1 MSLITISQD
10 FGSEGYAIA
19 KQVADTLKLELYDD
33 DRLKDAALKEGVSA
47 ENLRG
52 LEEKAPGFFDRLMGR
67 KPDIYL
73 DVLQS
78 VVYRLA
84 RSGSGIIVGHGSQI
98 LLRDFGCALH
108 VRIHASVESRAAA
121 MAQQRGISHEAA
133 EKIIAKKDDEYKG
146 FFRYAFQMDPND
158 PGLYDLILNTGKI
171 SAETAAKYIAD
182 LAQSDDI
189 KACSLSALESMDRLS
204 LERKVHAELLANGVY
219 SKMISIEIPEPG
231 TALIYGIAASKNEK
245 EKIVNIVG
253 RMKEIEKVEDNIVVI
268 SQSI

>member
-19 KQVADTLKLELYDD
+19 KQVADMLKLELYDD

-84 RSGSGIIVGHGSQI
+84 RSGSGIIVGHGSQV

-121 MAQQRGISHEAA
+121 MAQQRGISREAA
-133 EKIIAKKDDEYKG
+133 GKIIVKKDDEYKG
-146 FFRYAFQMDPND
+146 FFRYAFQMNPND

-171 SAETAAKYIAD
+171 SAETAAKNIAD
-182 LAQSDDI
+182 LAQSDDV

-204 LERKVHAELLANGVY
+204 LERKIHAELLDNGVY
-219 SKMISIEIPEPG
+219 SKIISIEIPEPG
-231 TALIYGIAASKNEK
+231 TALIYGIAASRNEK
-245 EKIVNIVG
+245 EKITDIVG
-253 RMKEIEKVEDNIVVI
+253 RMKEIDKVEDNIVVI
-268 SQSI
+268 AQSI